1 MFTVISRIVNYGF
14 KNFWRNGWLSAAT
27 IAIMLLALLVFG
39 SLVLFRV
46 VTKEAINSVR
56 DKIDI
61 SVYFKSGVEEDEMLA
76 VQQSLESIPEVESVE
91 YVSVDEALKRFK
103 ENHQDDPDSTIL
115 QALGQLDENPLQAS
129 LNIKAKETEQYAL
142 IAERLTSERLKNII
156 AKVDYSE
163 NKPIIEKL
171 SFFINVINRGGL
183 ILTLFLAFIAGMVV
197 FNTISL
203 AIYSNRDEIGIMRV
217 VGASNVFVRSPYMVE
232 GFISGTISLMTLFAF
247 STCLPYCSPAI
258 KKTIKNKLAINIYGP
273 FLFIV
278 IV

>member
-76 VQQSLESIPEVESVE
+76 VQQSLESIPEVENVE

-103 ENHQDDPDSTIL
+103 ENNQD
-115 QALGQLDENPLQAS
+115 
-129 LNIKAKETEQYAL
+129 
-142 IAERLTSERLKNII
+142 
-156 AKVDYSE
+156 
-163 NKPIIEKL
+163 
-171 SFFINVINRGGL
+171 
-183 ILTLFLAFIAGMVV
+183 
-197 FNTISL
+197 
-203 AIYSNRDEIGIMRV
+203 
-217 VGASNVFVRSPYMVE
+217 
-232 GFISGTISLMTLFAF
+232 
-247 STCLPYCSPAI
+247 
-258 KKTIKNKLAINIYGP
+258 
-273 FLFIV
+273 
-278 IV
+278 